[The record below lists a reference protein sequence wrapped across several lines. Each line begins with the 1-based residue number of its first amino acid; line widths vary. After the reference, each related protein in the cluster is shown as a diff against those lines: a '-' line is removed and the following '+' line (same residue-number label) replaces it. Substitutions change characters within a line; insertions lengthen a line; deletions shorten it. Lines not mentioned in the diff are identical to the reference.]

1 MDTLGLSTQLKVRQ
15 CSQCQRDTEFYCNT
29 CKRDLC
35 LQCKKKHVTENNTK
49 YHNVVFYITR
59 HTERSFTTQCK
70 LRQCSQCQ
78 GDTEFYCNTCKRDLC
93 LQCKEKHVI
102 DLDTIYHDV
111 VIYREKF
118 NCFPLRETCVRHPKR
133 KYRMF
138 CDQCNYSVCKR
149 CTDHRT
155 HALVDLRTAYQTKR
169 QQHRE
174 IIDNIRSET
183 LYNCRVLLAGI
194 QTDIQT
200 CPPQICHR
208 QSQMSTKAQRL
219 KDLIDTVVCDVQT
232 RYRGLLID
240 RIQQQKRKMNRQL
253 VHLQNYEDRYEQSAN
268 RAVQFL
274 LFIKTSRVPQIKNSP
289 SQLLS
294 VITEIQMTTGKRQ
307 VGIDE
312 CVKLMSTPVLHT
324 SVCVTGVSRV
334 LHISRVMSDRV
345 WVSDN
350 NLILTD
356 TTGDTIHR
364 VTDIITPLYRG
375 ALHTVNISGE
385 LIYIDSDNINKL
397 STDNKTIT
405 RLIQS
410 TSPWYPQCVYCSP
423 STGDLMVGMYKYET
437 KTAKVTRYNSS
448 GQHILTIEHDNT
460 GHTLYSVPLYITENN
475 NGDIIVSDW
484 SRHAVAVTERGGRH
498 RFSYTGPPSG
508 SSLNPLGICTDALSH
523 ILVCDGNTDTVQMID
538 KDGHFLSLLLIPHG
552 INQPHSLN
560 YDDKTHLLWV
570 GSWYT
575 NTVSVYRY
583 LQRRYSLTDY
593 LDSEEEDARGKS
605 DSDDENT
612 RGKSDT
618 DDKDTRGES
627 DTDDKDARGKPDS
640 DDKDARGKS
649 DTDDKDARGKSD
661 DKDARGKSDDE
672 DTRGKSDSDDK
683 DARGK
688 SDSDDEDARGKSDSD
703 DEDARGK
710 SDFDD
715 KDARGKSDSDDE
727 DARGESDTDDK
738 DARGKPDSDDKDA
751 RGKSDTDDKDARGKS
766 DDKDARGKSDDED
779 TRGKSDS
786 DDKDARGKSD
796 SDDEDARGK
805 SDSDEEDARGKSD
818 FDDKDARGKS
828 DSDDEDARGESD
840 TDDKDARGKPD

>member
-35 LQCKKKHVTENNTK
+35 LQCKKKRVTENNTK

-102 DLDTIYHDV
+102 DLHTKHHDV

-138 CDQCNYSVCKR
+138 CDQCNYSVCKC

-183 LYNCRVLLAGI
+183 LYNCRVLLTGI

-219 KDLIDTVVCDVQT
+219 KDLIDTVVCDVKT

-324 SVCVTGVSRV
+324 SVCVTGVSHGV
-334 LHISRVMSDRV
+334 FHISRVMSDRV
-345 WVSDN
+345 WVSDFN

-364 VTDIITPLYRG
+364 VTDITPLFRG
-375 ALHTVNISGE
+375 VHTVNSSGE
-385 LIYIDSDNINKL
+385 LIYIDRKRNINKL
-397 STDNKTIT
+397 STDNKTVT
-405 RLIQS
+405 RLIQR
-410 TSPWYPQCVYCSP
+410 TSPWYPVCVCCSP
-423 STGDLMVGMYKYET
+423 STGDLMVAMYNTDT
-437 KTAKVTRYNSS
+437 KTGKVTRYNSS

-460 GHTLYSVPLYITENN
+460 GHTLYSQPLYITENN
-475 NGDIIVSDW
+475 NGDIIVSDYIN
-484 SRHAVAVTERGGRH
+484 SKRGAVVVTERGGRH
-498 RFSYTGPPSG
+498 RFSYTEPPSG
-508 SSLNPLGICTDALSH
+508 SSLRPLGICTDALSH
-523 ILVCDGNTDTVQMID
+523 ILVCDYYTVQMID
-538 KDGHFLSLLLIPHG
+538 KDGHFLSLLLTQHG
-552 INQPHSLN
+552 INIPYSLN

-570 GSWYT
+570 GSWDT

-593 LDSEEEDARGKS
+593 PDSVDEDSKEESDSDNEDAREESDSNEEDARGEADPK
-605 DSDDENT
+605 T
-612 RGKSDT
+612 CCQRCILV
-618 DDKDTRGES
+618 
-627 DTDDKDARGKPDS
+627 
-640 DDKDARGKS
+640 
-649 DTDDKDARGKSD
+649 
-661 DKDARGKSDDE
+661 
-672 DTRGKSDSDDK
+672 
-683 DARGK
+683 
-688 SDSDDEDARGKSDSD
+688 
-703 DEDARGK
+703 
-710 SDFDD
+710 
-715 KDARGKSDSDDE
+715 
-727 DARGESDTDDK
+727 
-738 DARGKPDSDDKDA
+738 
-751 RGKSDTDDKDARGKS
+751 
-766 DDKDARGKSDDED
+766 
-779 TRGKSDS
+779 
-786 DDKDARGKSD
+786 
-796 SDDEDARGK
+796 
-805 SDSDEEDARGKSD
+805 
-818 FDDKDARGKS
+818 
-828 DSDDEDARGESD
+828 
-840 TDDKDARGKPD
+840 

>member
-35 LQCKKKHVTENNTK
+35 LQCK
-49 YHNVVFYITR
+49 
-59 HTERSFTTQCK
+59 
-70 LRQCSQCQ
+70 
-78 GDTEFYCNTCKRDLC
+78 
-93 LQCKEKHVI
+93 EKHVI
-102 DLDTIYHDV
+102 DLHTKHHDV

-118 NCFPLRETCVRHPKR
+118 NYIPRQEICVRHPDR
-133 KYRMF
+133 FYEMF
-138 CDQCNYSVCKR
+138 CQSCELSVCFR
-149 CTDHRT
+149 CLEHRK
-155 HALVDLRTAYQTKR
+155 HQILDIRTAYQTKR

-219 KDLIDTVVCDVQT
+219 KDRIDTVVCDVKT

-324 SVCVTGVSRV
+324 SVCVTGVSGV
-334 LHISRVMSDRV
+334 GHISRVMSDRV
-345 WVSDN
+345 WVSDRY

-364 VTDIITPLYRG
+364 VTDITPLYG
-375 ALHTVNISGE
+375 GVHTVNSSGE
-385 LIYIDSDNINKL
+385 LIYIDSERNINKL
-397 STDNKTIT
+397 STDNKTVT

-410 TSPWYPQCVYCSP
+410 TSPWYPLCVYCSP
-423 STGDLMVGMYKYET
+423 STGDLMVGMWNTDT
-437 KTAKVTRYNSS
+437 KTGKVTRYNSS
-448 GQHILTIEHDNT
+448 GQHILTIEHDNR
-460 GHTLYSVPLYITENN
+460 GHTLYSCPLCITENN

-484 SRHAVAVTERGGRH
+484 SRGAVVVTKRGGRH

-508 SSLNPLGICTDALSH
+508 SSLRPCGICTDALSH
-523 ILVCDGNTDTVQMID
+523 ILVYDYYTNTVQMID
-538 KDGHFLSLLLIPHG
+538 KDGHFLSLLLTQHG
-552 INQPHSLN
+552 INRPWSLN

-570 GSWYT
+570 GSGNT

-593 LDSEEEDARGKS
+593 PDSVDEDAK
-605 DSDDENT
+605 E
-612 RGKSDT
+612 
-618 DDKDTRGES
+618 E
-627 DTDDKDARGKPDS
+627 
-640 DDKDARGKS
+640 
-649 DTDDKDARGKSD
+649 
-661 DKDARGKSDDE
+661 SDDE
-672 DTRGKSDSDDK
+672 DTREESDSNEE

-703 DEDARGK
+703 DEDGRGT
-710 SDFDD
+710 
-715 KDARGKSDSDDE
+715 SDSDDE
-727 DARGESDTDDK
+727 DARGEADPKTCCQ
-738 DARGKPDSDDKDA
+738 RCILV
-751 RGKSDTDDKDARGKS
+751 
-766 DDKDARGKSDDED
+766 
-779 TRGKSDS
+779 
-786 DDKDARGKSD
+786 
-796 SDDEDARGK
+796 
-805 SDSDEEDARGKSD
+805 
-818 FDDKDARGKS
+818 
-828 DSDDEDARGESD
+828 
-840 TDDKDARGKPD
+840 

>member
-1 MDTLGLSTQLKVRQ
+1 MATLGLSTQLKVRQ

-35 LQCKKKHVTENNTK
+35 LQCKKKHV
-49 YHNVVFYITR
+49 
-59 HTERSFTTQCK
+59 
-70 LRQCSQCQ
+70 
-78 GDTEFYCNTCKRDLC
+78 
-93 LQCKEKHVI
+93 I
-102 DLDTIYHDV
+102 DLHTKHHDV

-118 NCFPLRETCVRHPKR
+118 NYIPRQEICVRHPDR
-133 KYRMF
+133 FYEMF
-138 CDQCNYSVCKR
+138 CQSCELSVCFR
-149 CTDHRT
+149 CLEHRK
-155 HALVDLRTAYQTKR
+155 HQILDLRTAYQTKR

-219 KDLIDTVVCDVQT
+219 KDLIDTVVCDVKT

-334 LHISRVMSDRV
+334 VHISRVTSDRV
-345 WVSDN
+345 WVSDYN

-364 VTDIITPLYRG
+364 VTDIGWYRG
-375 ALHTVNISGE
+375 HTVNSSGE
-385 LIYIDSDNINKL
+385 LIYIDSDYNINKL
-397 STDNKTIT
+397 STDNKTVT

-410 TSPWYPQCVYCSP
+410 TSPWYPRCVYCSP
-423 STGDLMVGMYKYET
+423 STGDLMVGMWNIDT
-437 KTAKVTRYNSS
+437 KTGKVTRYNSS

-475 NGDIIVSDW
+475 NGDIIVSD
-484 SRHAVAVTERGGRH
+484 RINDDRGAVVVKERGGRH
-498 RFSYTGPPSG
+498 RFSYTEPPSG
-508 SSLNPLGICTDALSH
+508 SSLAPWGICTDALSH
-523 ILVCDGNTDTVQMID
+523 ILVCDDNTHTVQMID
-538 KDGHFLSLLLIPHG
+538 KDGHFLSLLLTRQHG
-552 INQPHSLN
+552 INTPWSLN

-575 NTVSVYRY
+575 NTVSVHRY

-593 LDSEEEDARGKS
+593 PDSVDEDSKEES
-605 DSDDENT
+605 DSDDEDA
-612 RGKSDT
+612 RE
-618 DDKDTRGES
+618 ES
-627 DTDDKDARGKPDS
+627 DS
-640 DDKDARGKS
+640 N
-649 DTDDKDARGKSD
+649 
-661 DKDARGKSDDE
+661 E
-672 DTRGKSDSDDK
+672 E

-703 DEDARGK
+703 DEDGRGT
-710 SDFDD
+710 
-715 KDARGKSDSDDE
+715 SDSDDE
-727 DARGESDTDDK
+727 DARGEADPKTCCQ
-738 DARGKPDSDDKDA
+738 RCILV
-751 RGKSDTDDKDARGKS
+751 
-766 DDKDARGKSDDED
+766 
-779 TRGKSDS
+779 
-786 DDKDARGKSD
+786 
-796 SDDEDARGK
+796 
-805 SDSDEEDARGKSD
+805 
-818 FDDKDARGKS
+818 
-828 DSDDEDARGESD
+828 
-840 TDDKDARGKPD
+840 

>member
-70 LRQCSQCQ
+70 LRRCSQCQ

-93 LQCKEKHVI
+93 LQCKDKHVN

-118 NCFPLRETCVRHPKR
+118 KYVPLRETCVRHPNR
-133 KYRMF
+133 KYKMF

-194 QTDIQT
+194 QTDIKT

-219 KDLIDTVVCDVQT
+219 KDLIDTVVYDVKT
-232 RYRGLLID
+232 RYKGLLID

-268 RAVQFL
+268 RVVQFL

-294 VITEIQMTTGKRQ
+294 VITEIQMTTRKRQ

-312 CVKLMSTPVLHT
+312 CVKVTSTPVLHT

-334 LHISRVMSDRV
+334 LHISCVISDRV
-345 WVSDN
+345 WVSNYN
-350 NLILTD
+350 NIILTD
-356 TTGDTIHR
+356 TTGDVIHR
-364 VTDIITPLYRG
+364 VTNITLG
-375 ALHTVNISGE
+375 ITGKHTVNNSGE
-385 LIYIDSDNINKL
+385 LIYIDSVRNINKL
-397 STDNKTIT
+397 STDNQTVT
-405 RLIQS
+405 TLLQRPSLC
-410 TSPWYPQCVYCSP
+410 YPVCVYCSP
-423 STGDLMVGMYKYET
+423 STGDLMVGVRITDT
-437 KTAKVTRYNSS
+437 KTGKVTRYNSS
-448 GQHILTIEHDNT
+448 GQHILTIEHDNA
-460 GHTLYSVPLYITENN
+460 GHTLYNGPRYITENK

-484 SRHAVAVTERGGRH
+484 INVNRGGAVVVTERGGRH

-508 SSLNPLGICTDALSH
+508 SSLAPLGICTDALSN
-523 ILVCDGNTDTVQMID
+523 ILVCDNKTHTVQMID
-538 KDGHFLSLLLIPHG
+538 KDGHFLSLLLTRQHG
-552 INQPHSLN
+552 INYPYSLN

-570 GSWYT
+570 GSLYS

-593 LDSEEEDARGKS
+593 PNSEEEDTREESDSDDHNARGKS
-605 DSDDENT
+605 N
-612 RGKSDT
+612 T
-618 DDKDTRGES
+618 DDAGARGE
-627 DTDDKDARGKPDS
+627 
-640 DDKDARGKS
+640 
-649 DTDDKDARGKSD
+649 
-661 DKDARGKSDDE
+661 
-672 DTRGKSDSDDK
+672 
-683 DARGK
+683 
-688 SDSDDEDARGKSDSD
+688 
-703 DEDARGK
+703 
-710 SDFDD
+710 F
-715 KDARGKSDSDDE
+715 DSDDE
-727 DARGESDTDDK
+727 DARGEAD
-738 DARGKPDSDDKDA
+738 P
-751 RGKSDTDDKDARGKS
+751 KSVWQRCILL
-766 DDKDARGKSDDED
+766 
-779 TRGKSDS
+779 
-786 DDKDARGKSD
+786 
-796 SDDEDARGK
+796 
-805 SDSDEEDARGKSD
+805 
-818 FDDKDARGKS
+818 
-828 DSDDEDARGESD
+828 
-840 TDDKDARGKPD
+840 

>member
-35 LQCKKKHVTENNTK
+35 LQCKKEHVTENNTK

-93 LQCKEKHVI
+93 LQCKEKHAI

-118 NCFPLRETCVRHPKR
+118 NYISRQEICVRHPKR

-174 IIDNIRSET
+174 IIENIRSET

-219 KDLIDTVVCDVQT
+219 KDLIDTVVCDVKT

-240 RIQQQKRKMNRQL
+240 RIHQQKRKMNRQL

-274 LFIKTSRVPQIKNSP
+274 LFIKTSRVPQIKDSP

-324 SVCVTGVSRV
+324 SVCVTDVIYVS
-334 LHISRVMSDRV
+334 HISRVMSDRV
-345 WVSDN
+345 WVSGYD

-364 VTDIITPLYRG
+364 VTDIITWYG
-375 ALHTVNISGE
+375 VHTVNSSGE
-385 LIYIDSDNINKL
+385 LIYIDSDYNINKL
-397 STDNKTIT
+397 STHNKTVT

-410 TSPWYPQCVYCSP
+410 TSPWSPECVCCSP
-423 STGDLMVGMYKYET
+423 STGDLMVGMYNTDTET
-437 KTAKVTRYNSS
+437 GKVTRYNSS
-448 GQHILTIEHDNT
+448 GQHILTIQHHNT
-460 GHTLYSVPLYITENN
+460 GHTLYSRPYYITENN

-484 SRHAVAVTERGGRH
+484 IKYKRGAVVVTERGGRH

-508 SSLNPLGICTDALSH
+508 SSLRPRGICTDALSH
-523 ILVCDGNTDTVQMID
+523 ILVCDFNTHTVQMID
-538 KDGHFLSLLLIPHG
+538 KDGHFLSLLLTRQHG
-552 INQPHSLN
+552 INTPRSLN

-570 GSWYT
+570 GSYIT

-593 LDSEEEDARGKS
+593 PDSVDEDAKEES
-605 DSDDENT
+605 DSDN
-612 RGKSDT
+612 
-618 DDKDTRGES
+618 
-627 DTDDKDARGKPDS
+627 
-640 DDKDARGKS
+640 
-649 DTDDKDARGKSD
+649 
-661 DKDARGKSDDE
+661 E
-672 DTRGKSDSDDK
+672 DTRGN
-683 DARGK
+683 
-688 SDSDDEDARGKSDSD
+688 SDSDDEDARGKFDTDDEDANGEADTD

-710 SDFDD
+710 SDTDDEDDRGKSDD
-715 KDARGKSDSDDE
+715 KDARRKSDDEDTRKESDSDDE
-727 DARGESDTDDK
+727 DARGEADPKTCCQ
-738 DARGKPDSDDKDA
+738 RCILV
-751 RGKSDTDDKDARGKS
+751 
-766 DDKDARGKSDDED
+766 
-779 TRGKSDS
+779 
-786 DDKDARGKSD
+786 
-796 SDDEDARGK
+796 
-805 SDSDEEDARGKSD
+805 
-818 FDDKDARGKS
+818 
-828 DSDDEDARGESD
+828 
-840 TDDKDARGKPD
+840 

>member
-35 LQCKKKHVTENNTK
+35 LQCKKKRVTENNTK

-102 DLDTIYHDV
+102 DLHTKHHDV

-138 CDQCNYSVCKR
+138 CDQCNYSVCKC

-183 LYNCRVLLAGI
+183 LYNCRVLLTGI

-219 KDLIDTVVCDVQT
+219 KDLIDTVVCDVKT

-324 SVCVTGVSRV
+324 SVCVTGVSHGV
-334 LHISRVMSDRV
+334 FHISRVMSDRV
-345 WVSDN
+345 WVSDLD

-364 VTDIITPLYRG
+364 VTDITPLFRG
-375 ALHTVNISGE
+375 VHTVNSSGE
-385 LIYIDSDNINKL
+385 LIYIDRKRNINKL
-397 STDNKTIT
+397 STDNKTVT
-405 RLIQS
+405 RLIQR
-410 TSPWYPQCVYCSP
+410 TSPWYPVCVCCSP
-423 STGDLMVGMYKYET
+423 STGDLMVAMYNTDT
-437 KTAKVTRYNSS
+437 KTGKVTRYNSS

-460 GHTLYSVPLYITENN
+460 GHTLYSQPLYITENN
-475 NGDIIVSDW
+475 NGDIIVSDYIN
-484 SRHAVAVTERGGRH
+484 SKRGAVVVTERGGRH
-498 RFSYTGPPSG
+498 RFSYTEPPSG
-508 SSLNPLGICTDALSH
+508 SSLRPLGICTDALSH
-523 ILVCDGNTDTVQMID
+523 ILVCDYYTVQMID
-538 KDGHFLSLLLIPHG
+538 KDGHFLSLLLTQQHG
-552 INQPHSLN
+552 INIPYSLN

-570 GSWYT
+570 GSWDT

-593 LDSEEEDARGKS
+593 PDSVDEDSKEESDSDNEDAREESDSNEEDARGEADPK
-605 DSDDENT
+605 T
-612 RGKSDT
+612 CCQRCILV
-618 DDKDTRGES
+618 
-627 DTDDKDARGKPDS
+627 
-640 DDKDARGKS
+640 
-649 DTDDKDARGKSD
+649 
-661 DKDARGKSDDE
+661 
-672 DTRGKSDSDDK
+672 
-683 DARGK
+683 
-688 SDSDDEDARGKSDSD
+688 
-703 DEDARGK
+703 
-710 SDFDD
+710 
-715 KDARGKSDSDDE
+715 
-727 DARGESDTDDK
+727 
-738 DARGKPDSDDKDA
+738 
-751 RGKSDTDDKDARGKS
+751 
-766 DDKDARGKSDDED
+766 
-779 TRGKSDS
+779 
-786 DDKDARGKSD
+786 
-796 SDDEDARGK
+796 
-805 SDSDEEDARGKSD
+805 
-818 FDDKDARGKS
+818 
-828 DSDDEDARGESD
+828 
-840 TDDKDARGKPD
+840 

>member
-1 MDTLGLSTQLKVRQ
+1 MDTLGLSTQCKLRQ

-93 LQCKEKHVI
+93 LQCKEKHVN

-138 CDQCNYSVCKR
+138 CDQCNYSVCKC

-194 QTDIQT
+194 QTDIQS

-208 QSQMSTKAQRL
+208 QSQQMSTKAQRL
-219 KDLIDTVVCDVQT
+219 KDRIDTVVCDVK
-232 RYRGLLID
+232 LLID

-334 LHISRVMSDRV
+334 FHISRVMSDRV
-345 WVSDN
+345 WVSDKH

-364 VTDIITPLYRG
+364 VTDIAWYRG
-375 ALHTVNISGE
+375 HTVNSSGE
-385 LIYIDSDNINKL
+385 LIYIDSDDNINKL
-397 STDNKTIT
+397 STDNKTLT

-410 TSPWYPQCVYCSP
+410 TSPWRPRCVYCSP
-423 STGDLMVGMYKYET
+423 STGDLMVGMSNTDT

-460 GHTLYSVPLYITENN
+460 GHTLYSRPLYITENN
-475 NGDIIVSDW
+475 NGDIIVSDYIN
-484 SRHAVAVTERGGRH
+484 SNRGAVVVTERGGRH

-508 SSLNPLGICTDALSH
+508 SSLAPCGICTDALSH
-523 ILVCDGNTDTVQMID
+523 ILVCDYNTHTVQMID
-538 KDGHFLSLLLIPHG
+538 KDGHFLSLLLTQHG
-552 INQPHSLN
+552 INRPCSLN

-570 GSWYT
+570 GSDDT

-593 LDSEEEDARGKS
+593 PDSEEYD
-605 DSDDENT
+605 T
-612 RGKSDT
+612 REKSDT
-618 DDKDTRGES
+618 
-627 DTDDKDARGKPDS
+627 
-640 DDKDARGKS
+640 
-649 DTDDKDARGKSD
+649 
-661 DKDARGKSDDE
+661 
-672 DTRGKSDSDDK
+672 DDK

-688 SDSDDEDARGKSDSD
+688 SDSDDEDAMGKSDPD
-703 DEDARGK
+703 DKDARGK
-710 SDFDD
+710 SFSDDEDSRGKSDPDD

-727 DARGESDTDDK
+727 DAMGKSD
-738 DARGKPDSDDKDA
+738 PDDKDA
-751 RGKSDTDDKDARGKS
+751 RGKSVSDDEDSRGKS
-766 DDKDARGKSDDED
+766 DP
-779 TRGKSDS
+779 

-796 SDDEDARGK
+796 SDDEDAW
-805 SDSDEEDARGKSD
+805 
-818 FDDKDARGKS
+818 GKS
-828 DSDDEDARGESD
+828 DSDDEDAWGKFDTEDKDASRKSD
-840 TDDKDARGKPD
+840 ANDKDARGKSDANDKDASRKSDSDDKDTRGKSDDEDARGKSDDEDARGKSDPKSF

>member
-29 CKRDLC
+29 CKLDLC

-49 YHNVVFYITR
+49 YHNIMFYITR

-78 GDTEFYCNTCKRDLC
+78 GDTEFYCNTCKRDMC
-93 LQCKEKHVI
+93 LQCKEKHVD

-155 HALVDLRTAYQTKR
+155 HTLVDLRTAYQTKR

-219 KDLIDTVVCDVQT
+219 KDLIDTVVCDVE
-232 RYRGLLID
+232 LLID

-274 LFIKTSRVPQIKNSP
+274 LFIKTGRVPQIKNCP

-294 VITEIQMTTGKRQ
+294 VIPEIQMTTGKRQ

-334 LHISRVMSDRV
+334 FHISRVMSDRV
-345 WVSDN
+345 WVSDRDD
-350 NLILTD
+350 LILTD

-364 VTDIITPLYRG
+364 VTDRTPWYG
-375 ALHTVNISGE
+375 GGVHTVNSSGE
-385 LIYIDSDNINKL
+385 LIYIDRELNINKL
-397 STDNKTIT
+397 STDNKTVT

-410 TSPWYPQCVYCSP
+410 TSPWYPQCMYCSP
-423 STGDLMVGMYKYET
+423 STGDMMVGMCNTDTET
-437 KTAKVTRYNSS
+437 GKVTRYNSS

-460 GHTLYSVPLYITENN
+460 GHTLYSYSHYITENN
-475 NGDIIVSDW
+475 NGDIIVSHWIVNDN
-484 SRHAVAVTERGGRH
+484 RGVVVVTERGGRH

-508 SSLNPLGICTDALSH
+508 SSLSPCGICTDALSH
-523 ILVCDGNTDTVQMID
+523 ILVCDLDTNTVQMID
-538 KDGHFLSLLLIPHG
+538 KDGHFLSLLLTQQHG
-552 INQPHSLN
+552 INEPRSLN

-570 GSWYT
+570 ASFNT

-593 LDSEEEDARGKS
+593 PDSEEEDTREKF
-605 DSDDENT
+605 DTDDEDA

-618 DDKDTRGES
+618 DDKDTRGKS
-627 DTDDKDARGKPDS
+627 DSDDKDTRGKSYS

-661 DKDARGKSDDE
+661 
-672 DTRGKSDSDDK
+672 T
-683 DARGK
+683 
-688 SDSDDEDARGKSDSD
+688 
-703 DEDARGK
+703 
-710 SDFDD
+710 
-715 KDARGKSDSDDE
+715 
-727 DARGESDTDDK
+727 
-738 DARGKPDSDDKDA
+738 DDKDA

-766 DDKDARGKSDDED
+766 D
-779 TRGKSDS
+779 
-786 DDKDARGKSD
+786 
-796 SDDEDARGK
+796 SDDEDAK
-805 SDSDEEDARGKSD
+805 
-818 FDDKDARGKS
+818 
-828 DSDDEDARGESD
+828 GEAD
-840 TDDKDARGKPD
+840 PKTCCQR

>member
-1 MDTLGLSTQLKVRQ
+1 MATLGLSTQLKVRQ

-35 LQCKKKHVTENNTK
+35 LQCKKKHV
-49 YHNVVFYITR
+49 
-59 HTERSFTTQCK
+59 
-70 LRQCSQCQ
+70 
-78 GDTEFYCNTCKRDLC
+78 
-93 LQCKEKHVI
+93 I
-102 DLDTIYHDV
+102 DLHTKHHDV

-118 NCFPLRETCVRHPKR
+118 NYIPRQEICVRHPDR
-133 KYRMF
+133 FYEMF
-138 CDQCNYSVCKR
+138 CQSCELSVCFR
-149 CTDHRT
+149 CLEHRK
-155 HALVDLRTAYQTKR
+155 HQILDLRTAYQTKR

-219 KDLIDTVVCDVQT
+219 KDLIDTVVCDVKT

-324 SVCVTGVSRV
+324 SVCVTGVSHV
-334 LHISRVMSDRV
+334 IHISRVMSDRV
-345 WVSDN
+345 WVSDYD

-364 VTDIITPLYRG
+364 VTDIARYG
-375 ALHTVNISGE
+375 GVHTVNSSGE
-385 LIYIDSDNINKL
+385 LIYIDKKRNINKL
-397 STDNKTIT
+397 STDNKTVT

-410 TSPWYPQCVYCSP
+410 TSPWEPRCVCCSP
-423 STGDLMVGMYKYET
+423 STGDLMVAMRNIDTDTG
-437 KTAKVTRYNSS
+437 KVTRYNSS

-460 GHTLYSVPLYITENN
+460 GHTLYSVPYYITENN
-475 NGDIIVSDW
+475 NGDIIVSDL
-484 SRHAVAVTERGGRH
+484 SRDAVVVTERGGRH

-508 SSLNPLGICTDALSH
+508 SSLRPLGICTDALSH
-523 ILVCDGNTDTVQMID
+523 ILVCNWNTHTVQMID
-538 KDGHFLSLLLIPHG
+538 KDGHFLSLLLTRQHG
-552 INQPHSLN
+552 INRPRSLN

-570 GSWYT
+570 GSY

-593 LDSEEEDARGKS
+593 
-605 DSDDENT
+605 
-612 RGKSDT
+612 
-618 DDKDTRGES
+618 
-627 DTDDKDARGKPDS
+627 PDS
-640 DDKDARGKS
+640 V
-649 DTDDKDARGKSD
+649 
-661 DKDARGKSDDE
+661 
-672 DTRGKSDSDDK
+672 
-683 DARGK
+683 
-688 SDSDDEDARGKSDSD
+688 
-703 DEDARGK
+703 
-710 SDFDD
+710 
-715 KDARGKSDSDDE
+715 DE
-727 DARGESDTDDK
+727 DARGEADPKTCCQ
-738 DARGKPDSDDKDA
+738 RCILV
-751 RGKSDTDDKDARGKS
+751 
-766 DDKDARGKSDDED
+766 
-779 TRGKSDS
+779 
-786 DDKDARGKSD
+786 
-796 SDDEDARGK
+796 
-805 SDSDEEDARGKSD
+805 
-818 FDDKDARGKS
+818 
-828 DSDDEDARGESD
+828 
-840 TDDKDARGKPD
+840 

>member
-1 MDTLGLSTQLKVRQ
+1 MATLGLSTQLKVRQ

-35 LQCKKKHVTENNTK
+35 LQCKKKHV
-49 YHNVVFYITR
+49 
-59 HTERSFTTQCK
+59 
-70 LRQCSQCQ
+70 
-78 GDTEFYCNTCKRDLC
+78 
-93 LQCKEKHVI
+93 I
-102 DLDTIYHDV
+102 DLHTKHHDV

-118 NCFPLRETCVRHPKR
+118 NYIPRQEICVRHPDR
-133 KYRMF
+133 FYEMF
-138 CDQCNYSVCKR
+138 CQSCELSVCFR
-149 CTDHRT
+149 CLEHRK
-155 HALVDLRTAYQTKR
+155 HQILDLRTAYQTKR

-219 KDLIDTVVCDVQT
+219 KDRIDTVVCDVKT

-334 LHISRVMSDRV
+334 FHISRVMSDRV
-345 WVSDN
+345 WVSDRY

-364 VTDIITPLYRG
+364 VTDIPPGYG
-375 ALHTVNISGE
+375 LHTVNSSGE
-385 LIYIDSDNINKL
+385 LIYIDSELNINKL
-397 STDNKTIT
+397 CTDNKTVT

-410 TSPWYPQCVYCSP
+410 TSPWEPVCVCCSP
-423 STGDLMVGMYKYET
+423 STGDLMLGMYNYDT
-437 KTAKVTRYNSS
+437 KTGKVTRYNSS

-460 GHTLYSVPLYITENN
+460 GHTLYSHPLHITENN
-475 NGDIIVSDW
+475 NGDIIVSNW
-484 SRHAVAVTERGGRH
+484 IIKSNRGAVVVTERGGRH

-508 SSLNPLGICTDALSH
+508 SSLYPYGICTDALSH
-523 ILVCDGNTDTVQMID
+523 ILVCDLNTDTVQMID
-538 KDGHFLSLLLIPHG
+538 KDGHFLSLLLTQHG
-552 INQPHSLN
+552 INRPYSLN

-570 GSWYT
+570 GSVT

-593 LDSEEEDARGKS
+593 
-605 DSDDENT
+605 
-612 RGKSDT
+612 
-618 DDKDTRGES
+618 
-627 DTDDKDARGKPDS
+627 PDS
-640 DDKDARGKS
+640 V
-649 DTDDKDARGKSD
+649 
-661 DKDARGKSDDE
+661 
-672 DTRGKSDSDDK
+672 
-683 DARGK
+683 
-688 SDSDDEDARGKSDSD
+688 
-703 DEDARGK
+703 
-710 SDFDD
+710 
-715 KDARGKSDSDDE
+715 DE
-727 DARGESDTDDK
+727 DARGEADPKTCCQ
-738 DARGKPDSDDKDA
+738 RCILV
-751 RGKSDTDDKDARGKS
+751 
-766 DDKDARGKSDDED
+766 
-779 TRGKSDS
+779 
-786 DDKDARGKSD
+786 
-796 SDDEDARGK
+796 
-805 SDSDEEDARGKSD
+805 
-818 FDDKDARGKS
+818 
-828 DSDDEDARGESD
+828 
-840 TDDKDARGKPD
+840 

>member
-1 MDTLGLSTQLKVRQ
+1 MDTLGLSTQCKLRQ

-93 LQCKEKHVI
+93 LHCKEKHVI

-155 HALVDLRTAYQTKR
+155 HALLDLRTAYQTKR

-219 KDLIDTVVCDVQT
+219 KDLIDTVVCDVK
-232 RYRGLLID
+232 LLID

-253 VHLQNYEDRYEQSAN
+253 VHLQNYEDRYEQSGN

-324 SVCVTGVSRV
+324 SVCVTGVSEV

-345 WVSDN
+345 WVSDFN

-364 VTDIITPLYRG
+364 VTDITPWHG
-375 ALHTVNISGE
+375 GGLHTVNSSGE
-385 LIYIDSDNINKL
+385 LIYIDSERNINKL
-397 STDNKTIT
+397 CTDNKTVT
-405 RLIQS
+405 RLIQRP
-410 TSPWYPQCVYCSP
+410 SPWIPHCVYCSP
-423 STGDLMVGMYKYET
+423 STGDLMVGMYNTDTET
-437 KTAKVTRYNSS
+437 GKVTRYNSS

-460 GHTLYSVPLYITENN
+460 GHTLYSYPLYITENN

-484 SRHAVAVTERGGRH
+484 IINYNHGAVVVTERGGRH
-498 RFSYTGPPSG
+498 RLSYTEPPSG
-508 SSLNPLGICTDALSH
+508 SSLVPLGICTDALSH
-523 ILVCDGNTDTVQMID
+523 ILVCDLNTHTVQMID

-552 INQPHSLN
+552 INYPYSLN

-570 GSWYT
+570 GSWDT

-593 LDSEEEDARGKS
+593 PDSEEEDTREES
-605 DSDDENT
+605 DTDDEDS

-618 DDKDTRGES
+618 DDE
-627 DTDDKDARGKPDS
+627 
-640 DDKDARGKS
+640 DARGKS
-649 DTDDKDARGKSD
+649 Y
-661 DKDARGKSDDE
+661 SDDE
-672 DTRGKSDSDDK
+672 DTRGKSDSDDEDAWGKFDTEDK
-683 DARGK
+683 DASGKSDADDKDARGKSDTDDEDARGKSDTDDEDARGKSYSDDEDTRGK
-688 SDSDDEDARGKSDSD
+688 SDSDDEDARGKSD
-703 DEDARGK
+703 DE
-710 SDFDD
+710 
-715 KDARGKSDSDDE
+715 
-727 DARGESDTDDK
+727 
-738 DARGKPDSDDKDA
+738 
-751 RGKSDTDDKDARGKS
+751 
-766 DDKDARGKSDDED
+766 DARGKSDDED
-779 TRGKSDS
+779 ASGKSY
-786 DDKDARGKSD
+786 
-796 SDDEDARGK
+796 SDDESTSKK
-805 SDSDEEDARGKSD
+805 SYPKS
-818 FDDKDARGKS
+818 FWQRCILV
-828 DSDDEDARGESD
+828 
-840 TDDKDARGKPD
+840 